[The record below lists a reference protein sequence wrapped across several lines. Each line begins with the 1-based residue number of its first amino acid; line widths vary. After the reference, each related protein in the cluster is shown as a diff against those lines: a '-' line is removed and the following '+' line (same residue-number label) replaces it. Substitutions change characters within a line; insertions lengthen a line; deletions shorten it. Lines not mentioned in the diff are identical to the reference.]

1 VAVYKQKES
10 KFWWYKFTW
19 NGDRVR
25 ASTKQTNRRVA
36 EQMEAAHKTALAKG
50 EVGIVEREPAPTL
63 KQFSVRFME
72 AVSVRC
78 AEKPRTIE
86 FYREKL
92 TRLLEFPAMANATL
106 DAIDEALIEKYVQE
120 RRKQVAPATVN
131 RQLATLRRALRLAH
145 EWKVIDRLPKI
156 RLLQG
161 ERTREFVL
169 SREQEPV
176 YLNATPQ
183 PLKDLALLMLD
194 TGLRDGEA
202 LALRWPDVHMQPA
215 PSAKFGYLQVQKG
228 KSVRAR
234 RTVSLTARVQTMLAA
249 RPEKS
254 SSEFVFPG
262 RSGKPMLVTSLDHL
276 HAKVRES
283 LKMPAD
289 FVVHSLRH
297 TMLTRLGM
305 LGVDAFT
312 IMKIAGHSSITI
324 SQRYVHPSPESVE
337 RAFEKLEVSNQ
348 LPPRIGVGI
357 ELGIGSKNAVRR
369 NRRKVMK

>member
-1 VAVYKQKES
+1 MAVYKQKGS

-19 NGDRVR
+19 KGEAVR
-25 ASTKQTNRRVA
+25 RSTKQTNKRVA
-36 EQMEAAHKTALAKG
+36 EQIEAAQKTSLAKG

-63 KQFSVRFME
+63 KQFSGRFMH
-72 AVSVRC
+72 AVSIRC
-78 AEKPRTIE
+78 AEKPRTVE

-92 TRLLEFPAMANATL
+92 NRLLEYPAMASAAL
-106 DAIDEALIEKYVQE
+106 DAIDEALIEEYVQQ
-120 RRKQVAPATVN
+120 RRKLVAPATVN

-145 EWKVIDRLPKI
+145 EWKVIDRLPRI

-176 YLNATPQ
+176 YLNATPE

-202 LALRWPDVHMQPA
+202 LALKWPDLHLKPA
-215 PSAKFGYLQVQKG
+215 PTAKFGYLQVWKG
-228 KSVRAR
+228 KSAKAR
-234 RTVSLTARVQTMLAA
+234 RTVSLTARVREMLTG
-249 RPEKS
+249 RSKES

-262 RSGKPMLVTSLDHL
+262 RGGNPILVTSLDHQ
-276 HAKVRES
+276 HAKVRDL
-283 LKMPAD
+283 LKMPKD

-297 TMLTRLGM
+297 TMLTRLGL

-312 IMKIAGHSSITI
+312 IMKIAGHSSITV

-337 RAFEKLEVSNQ
+337 SAFEKLEMSNQ
-348 LPPRIGVGI
+348 PVPRKKVGI
-357 ELGIGSKNAVRR
+357 ELGIAAKNAVRR
-369 NRRKVMK
+369 NRRNSMK